1 MSDVFGQN
9 GQAFKAAWVS
19 NSGSVSRG
27 AKLGNLA
34 PEQIGIF
41 AANQYC
47 TKEESISLTTPNFK
61 INKRLILKQGLHP
74 YASQNYPA
82 LTRHTKHARESVEFE
97 ASDILSWTG
106 IKADPEFLPER
117 IAIGYNG
124 LDASKSLSGKLD
136 AKPLFVNI
144 RLSGEPI
151 KRFFHTNFINYRIN
165 VDKHLCVGD
174 CDCFDACGKL
184 KCDIVADKILDSVTK
199 DSLFV
204 VAKSGKMLKAPVR
217 QFIKAHKVKK
227 CDTPAVAPTLTEMRK
242 YTISLCDDG
251 STTIARLAAAYPTA
265 KIELES
271 RIEQTSTY
279 SMWLPSTAPVPADF
293 TLTSHI
299 QPICDVCPTCPDT
312 YTAVPGLKVVQV
324 RVACGSAA
332 PVLAGSVSSTL
343 MSSTL
348 SGGDVYIIKVPLTQT
363 DDAIVAQLT
372 GCLEGGV
379 IGTESKSC
387 VGSTA
392 TFEWKTCENCFQTT
406 KDYMIVLPDLNCTLG
421 TDRLAELQDAYPD
434 LVITLDKTGECIHS
448 YKTTMTSNCV
458 AEEDCGKLV
467 TYEFNRPAGYDS
479 EQWVEYKN
487 IITAPDCTVPAASVD
502 PCCVCGVVFETAKWD
517 SESDQ
522 CTFGWTTWH
531 PNNDKPVRMQINI
544 HSLDYSDNPCDL
556 TPEYHTVLQ
565 RLKVPV
571 GAHGGFVQEKERN
584 FMLHEGK
591 AFETNPFAAKNNGF
605 IITAKEHLFYDQ
617 YILRLKKPSYGT
629 SHVAAHQESYDYI
642 FYVPSGEGK
651 ALEKLINELVLSAG
665 NPDLRAVML

>member
-19 NSGSVSRG
+19 NSGSVARG
-27 AKLGNLA
+27 VELPNLA

-47 TKEESISLTTPNFK
+47 TKETSVSLTTPNFK

-74 YASQNYPA
+74 YPSQNYPS
-82 LTRHTKHARESVEFE
+82 LTRHTKHARESNEFE
-97 ASDILSWTG
+97 AGDILSWTG
-106 IKADPEFLPER
+106 IKADPTFLPEQ
-117 IAIGYNG
+117 IAIGYDG
-124 LDASKSLSGKLD
+124 LDASKSLTGKLD

-151 KRFFHTNFINYRIN
+151 KRFFHTNFINYRIA

-174 CDCFDACGKL
+174 CECFDACGKL
-184 KCDIVADKILDSVTK
+184 KCDLIADKIIDSVK
-199 DSLFV
+199 NDSFLHPM
-204 VAKSGKMLKAPVR
+204 KNGKMLKAPIR

-227 CDTPAVAPTLTEMRK
+227 CTTPAVAPTLTEMK
-242 YTISLCDDG
+242 KWSISLCDDG
-251 STTIARLAAAYPTA
+251 STTIAKIASAYPDA
-265 KIELES
+265 KIVLES
-271 RIEQTSTY
+271 RIESTSTY
-279 SMWLPSTAPVPADF
+279 SMWLPATAPDPADF
-293 TLTSHI
+293 TLTTHV

-312 YTAVPGLKVVQV
+312 YTEVPGLKVVQI
-324 RVACGSAA
+324 RVACGATA
-332 PVLAGSVSSTL
+332 PTLTNQVSSTL

-348 SGGDVYIIKVPLTQT
+348 RGGDVYLVKVPLTEE
-363 DDAIVAQLT
+363 DDAIVAQLV

-379 IGTESKSC
+379 VGIESKSC
-387 VGSTA
+387 VGSTL
-392 TFEWKTCENCFQTT
+392 TLEWKSCENCFRTT
-406 KDYMIVLPDLNCTLG
+406 KDYMIVLPDLNCTKG
-421 TDRLAELQDAYPD
+421 QDRLEELQDAYPD
-434 LVITLDKTGECIHS
+434 LVITLDKVGQCLHS
-448 YKTTMTSNCV
+448 YKTTVTSNCV

-467 TYEFNRPAGYDS
+467 TYEFKAPAGYDS
-479 EQWVEYKN
+479 AQWTEYRDMPTEPN
-487 IITAPDCTVPAASVD
+487 CDVPVAPAD
-502 PCCVCGVVFETAKWD
+502 PCCVCGVVFETAKWNT
-517 SESDQ
+517 ESDQ

-565 RLKVPV
+565 RLKIPV

-584 FMLHEGK
+584 FLLHEGK

-617 YILRLKKPSYGT
+617 YILRIKRPSYGT
-629 SHVAAHQESYDYI
+629 SHVAAKQEAYDYI
-642 FYVPSGEGK
+642 FYVPTGEGK
-651 ALEKLINELVLSAG
+651 ELEKLINELVLSSG
-665 NPDLRAVML
+665 NPDLKAVVL